1 MSGIYELLYNPKFTP
16 RRSPGSHIDEMIVD
30 GESAFVLANET
41 TGEYY
46 EVDGKTNAIWNLLD
60 GTRTVKDV
68 IEEARKADETLTEK
82 GVRQLIV
89 SLAEEG
95 TIESTEPEVDKSR
108 IESASA
114 FQLNIHLVRDSSKS
128 LARFFRVTRR
138 LIRKEELPI
147 ALAISAV
154 GAILFA
160 GTFAHLFSN
169 SSVFAIAGSTLLG
182 YLFYQL
188 VVLLPVYA
196 VHELAH
202 AVACDHYGGK
212 PKGLGTGLYYLA
224 PFFYCDTSDSWRL
237 PTRARIMISVAGPLS
252 TIVIASLFVF
262 VSYFIPAGFER
273 NFLQIAAF
281 FCFYGTLLNLSP
293 VLETDG
299 YYILADIVKIPNLR
313 DESFAY
319 VKRVFRHLLGKR
331 ARAGRGAA
339 AVRLGGRRG
348 QIFLLYGLISIA
360 WLLVWGITSLQLF
373 SIYGRDAYSSVVSLA
388 STILRDRVFNVTTVG
403 VDVATLSY
411 FALLLAGLGV
421 MGGGGVPE
429 AARQRSEARDD
440 SRQEGVCLPSA
451 PYFSPAAASRG
462 ARSRDEESSAQVHSF
477 LLGDLGAPAL
487 RCRAQPGK
495 GR

>member
-1 MSGIYELLYNPKFTP
+1 MATRSRDMSGIYELLYNPKFTP

-169 SSVFAIAGSTLLG
+169 SSVFAMFATSPTDATATMIQPVTSAGG
-182 YLFYQL
+182 
-188 VVLLPVYA
+188 
-196 VHELAH
+196 
-202 AVACDHYGGK
+202 
-212 PKGLGTGLYYLA
+212 
-224 PFFYCDTSDSWRL
+224 
-237 PTRARIMISVAGPLS
+237 
-252 TIVIASLFVF
+252 
-262 VSYFIPAGFER
+262 
-273 NFLQIAAF
+273 
-281 FCFYGTLLNLSP
+281 
-293 VLETDG
+293 
-299 YYILADIVKIPNLR
+299 
-313 DESFAY
+313 
-319 VKRVFRHLLGKR
+319 
-331 ARAGRGAA
+331 
-339 AVRLGGRRG
+339 
-348 QIFLLYGLISIA
+348 
-360 WLLVWGITSLQLF
+360 
-373 SIYGRDAYSSVVSLA
+373 
-388 STILRDRVFNVTTVG
+388 
-403 VDVATLSY
+403 
-411 FALLLAGLGV
+411 
-421 MGGGGVPE
+421 
-429 AARQRSEARDD
+429 
-440 SRQEGVCLPSA
+440 
-451 PYFSPAAASRG
+451 
-462 ARSRDEESSAQVHSF
+462 
-477 LLGDLGAPAL
+477 
-487 RCRAQPGK
+487 
-495 GR
+495 